1 MMRIALLGQP
11 NSGKSTIFNSV
22 AGYKSVT
29 SNFPGKTV
37 EYTKTRVNFMG
48 EHFELIDLPGT
59 YSLTSFDLAELEAR
73 NYILSG
79 NVDVVVNVVDASL
92 LSRGLELTLQ
102 LLELEI
108 PSILVLNMIDDA
120 KRKGI
125 YINKEKLEE
134 ILGIPVVET
143 IAVKG
148 VGLKD
153 IFRVALK
160 TGKEKPKPRPLKYRK
175 DVESVIQRLYNELP
189 MELNKLGLPKRFL
202 VLKLLEK
209 DTYIIQKVLELVPF
223 FKDKVEYYQKI
234 LEETHGKPSDLVIS
248 GERHAL
254 SMDIFEKV
262 AEVKKP
268 KVDLVEKID
277 NIVLNKYL
285 GYPILIA
292 ILYIYFNFIFKIGV
306 FLEDPIMKLFDKLDV
321 FFVAKLGHSLMAS
334 IIEGIIQGFS
344 GGVGI
349 VIPYLVPFLI
359 GLSFMED
366 VGYLPRVAFL
376 MDVFMHKIG
385 LHGKA
390 VIPFILGYGCNVPAI
405 MATRILEEPRDRF
418 ITGFLATFIPC
429 SARIT
434 IIYGLVAY
442 FIGPGAALFI
452 FFFNIFIIGL
462 IGKILNKI
470 LPFSS
475 PGMILEIPKYH
486 MPSLK
491 VVIAKTWLRMK
502 DFIYIAWP
510 LLIVGSLILSL
521 LQYYKLDL
529 LLNKLLQPLTV
540 WILGLPNFVGTTLI
554 FGVLRKEL
562 SMVMLMQAAGTS
574 DIIKVMTPEQ
584 IFIFTIFIVF
594 YIPCVATIAVLYR
607 EFGLK
612 KSLII
617 TFSTVGVAAFL
628 GFLFR
633 LWFLIF

>member
-1 MMRIALLGQP
+1 MRIALLGQP

-37 EYTKTRVNFMG
+37 EYTKTRVNFRG
-48 EHFELIDLPGT
+48 TYFELVDLPGT

-79 NVDVVVNVVDASL
+79 EVDVVVNVVDASL

-125 YINKEKLEE
+125 YIYKEKLEE

-143 IAVKG
+143 VAVKG
-148 VGLKD
+148 IGLKD
-153 IFRVALK
+153 VFRTAIE
-160 TGKEKPKPRPLKYRK
+160 TGEKKEKPKPLKYRK
-175 DVESVIQRLYNELP
+175 DVETVIQNLYDLLPKEL
-189 MELNKLGLPKRFL
+189 EKLNLPKRFL
-202 VLKLLEK
+202 TVKLLEK
-209 DTYIIQKVLELVPF
+209 DTYIIKKVLEVVPY
-223 FKDKVEYYQKI
+223 FKEEIEKYQKI
-234 LEETHGKPSDLVIS
+234 LEETHGKPSDMVIA

-262 AEVKKP
+262 TQVKKP
-268 KVDLVEKID
+268 SFDLVEKID
-277 NIVLNKYL
+277 NIMLHKYL
-285 GYPILIA
+285 GYPILA
-292 ILYIYFNFIFKIGV
+292 LVLYFYFNFIFKIGV
-306 FLEDPIMKLFDKLDV
+306 FLEEPIMGIFDKIDL
-321 FFVAKLGHSLMAS
+321 FFVSKLGHSLWAS
-334 IIEGIIQGFS
+334 VLEGVIQGFS

-359 GLSFMED
+359 GLSFLED
-366 VGYLPRVAFL
+366 IGYLPRVAFL

-390 VIPFILGYGCNVPAI
+390 IIPFILGYGCNVPAI

-442 FIGPGAALFI
+442 FISPQAALFI
-452 FFFNIFIIGL
+452 FFFNILVIAF

-491 VVIAKTWLRMK
+491 VVLAKTWLRMK

-510 LLIVGSLILSL
+510 LLIAGSLVLSL

-529 LLNKLLQPLTV
+529 VINKLLRPLTV
-540 WILGLPNFVGTTLI
+540 WILGIPEFVGTTLI

-562 SMVMLMQAAGTS
+562 SMIMLIQAAGTS
-574 DIIKVMTPEQ
+574 ELSKVMTPHQ
-584 IFIFTIFIVF
+584 IFIFTIFVVF
-594 YIPCVATIAVLYR
+594 YIPCIATIAVLHR

-612 KSLII
+612 KVTII
-617 TFSTVGVAAFL
+617 TLSTILVASLL

-633 LWFLIF
+633 LWFLFF